1 MRASNLSRAVTI
13 LVGLAT
19 VALPVAPA
27 VAQLD
32 RLPPRGADDGVA
44 GFRDEKG
51 KVWTP
56 DNVGQPDS
64 KPVPP
69 EDRAFDPRRQVVPT
83 PTVSIQLPDVRVI
96 GAVPVVSRPGSSVPI
111 VTLETPSLGLADRER
126 WVATLILANNGERVI
141 DAQISCRFNNDGLLV
156 EEAKIQL
163 RGIAPGQRVE
173 APARGPLGS
182 LYINNAV
189 CAVDSPL
196 Q

>member
-1 MRASNLSRAVTI
+1 MRASTLSKTVTI
-13 LVGLAT
+13 LAGLAT
-19 VALPVAPA
+19 IALPILPA
-27 VAQLD
+27 LAQAD
-32 RLPPRGADDGVA
+32 RLPPSGATDGAA

-56 DNVGQPDS
+56 DNVGQPDT

-69 EDRAFDPRRQVVPT
+69 QDRAFDPRRQVVNT
-83 PTVSIQLPDVRVI
+83 PTVSIQVPNVSVI
-96 GAVPVVSRPGSSVPI
+96 GAVPVLSRPGSSVPI
-111 VTLETPSLGLADRER
+111 VTLETPSLRLVDGER

-141 DAQISCRFNNDGLLV
+141 DAQISCRFNNDSLLV
-156 EEAKIQL
+156 EEAKIML
-163 RGIAPGQRVE
+163 RGIEPGQRVE

-182 LYINNAV
+182 LYVNTAV